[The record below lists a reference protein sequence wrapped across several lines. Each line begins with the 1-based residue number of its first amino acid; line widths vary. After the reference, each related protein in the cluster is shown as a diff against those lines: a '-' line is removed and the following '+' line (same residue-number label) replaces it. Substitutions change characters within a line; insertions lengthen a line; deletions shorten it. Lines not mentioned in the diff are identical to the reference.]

1 MASKR
6 AAKKSGAKAK
16 AADGAAPARRALLYK
31 VVELSSVDEHG
42 LERAINQWVAE
53 GWAFDGVQ
61 FAMRESSKRPAMAF
75 VFFTKEG
82 EAVVEQPSVV
92 VAAAVAVHDFRPVDD
107 AEAHLK
113 RLAADAEAEGSP
125 MNDAW
130 ERLAALAKDEANDP

>member
-6 AAKKSGAKAK
+6 ASKSKGSAAKAK
-16 AADGAAPARRALLYK
+16 SEPAAAGKRALLYK

-42 LERAINQWVAE
+42 LERVINQWVAE

-82 EAVVEQPSVV
+82 DAVADPVAV

-113 RLAADAEAEGSP
+113 RLADAALAEPSP

-130 ERLAALAKDEANDP
+130 ERLAALAKDEAEE

>member
-6 AAKKSGAKAK
+6 GSKKGGLKQKVDAAP
-16 AADGAAPARRALLYK
+16 PARRSLLYK

-42 LERAINQWVAE
+42 LEHVINQWVAQ

-82 EAVVEQPSVV
+82 DAVVEEPSLVV
-92 VAAAVAVHDFRPVDD
+92 TAAVAVHDFRPADD

-113 RLAADAEAEGSP
+113 RLAAEAAAEGSP

-130 ERLAALAKDEANDP
+130 ERLAALAKDEAGE